1 MKQER
6 NVISVSELN
15 GYIKEYLEDNYLL
28 QNIWIRGEVSNYRPN
43 SSGHMYFTLK
53 DETSALRCIMF
64 RGYASKL
71 AFRLENGMK
80 AIVCGNISV
89 FLRDGQYQLYAT
101 DMVLDGVGELFMAF
115 EQRKQ
120 KLAAEGLFDS
130 NRKKPIPAFPRKI
143 ALITSPTG
151 AAIRDMLRI
160 LKARYPI
167 AKVLV
172 VPVKVQ
178 GAGAAE
184 EIAAGIALVNARR
197 AADLIITGRGGGSLE
212 DLWCFNEEVVARA
225 IAASHIP
232 VISAVG
238 HEPDVTIADF
248 AADLR
253 AATPSNAAELAVPDK
268 QELWM
273 RLEETKIRMT
283 RQLQKRLELSKQR
296 VSLLAGKKVL
306 TSPLQYIDE
315 KRLLLDYTARRLQTA
330 FQSKLEKGHRRFA
343 SAAAALDAMSPLKVL
358 GRGYAMAM
366 KGEGRAIRSG
376 AELTKD
382 ETIYLR
388 FAKGGAT
395 CVVMEAWE
403 GKKPW
408 KKHRPLSRQWLD

>member
-184 EIAAGIALVNARR
+184 EIAAGIALVNAKK

-395 CVVMEAWE
+395 CAVMEAWE
-403 GKKPW
+403 EKNHGKDTD
-408 KKHRPLSRQWLD
+408 L

>member
-1 MKQER
+1 VKQER

-184 EIAAGIALVNARR
+184 EIAAGIALVNAKK

-395 CVVMEAWE
+395 CAVMEAWE
-403 GKKPW
+403 EKNHGK
-408 KKHRPLSRQWLD
+408 DTDF

>member
-53 DETSALRCIMF
+53 DETSALRCVMF

-80 AIVCGNISV
+80 SIVCGNISV

-184 EIAAGIALVNARR
+184 EIAAGIALVNAKK

-395 CVVMEAWE
+395 CAVMEAWE
-403 GKKPW
+403 EKNHGKDTD
-408 KKHRPLSRQWLD
+408 L

>member
-53 DETSALRCIMF
+53 DETSALRCVMF

-80 AIVCGNISV
+80 SIVCGNISV

-184 EIAAGIALVNARR
+184 EIAAGIALVNAKK

-395 CVVMEAWE
+395 CAVMEAWE
-403 GKKPW
+403 EKNHGK
-408 KKHRPLSRQWLD
+408 DTDF

>member
-212 DLWCFNEEVVARA
+212 DLWCFNEEVVARS

-253 AATPSNAAELAVPDK
+253 AATPSNAAELAVPDR

-395 CVVMEAWE
+395 CAVMEAWE
-403 GKKPW
+403 EKNHGKDTD
-408 KKHRPLSRQWLD
+408 L

>member
-1 MKQER
+1 VKQER

-53 DETSALRCIMF
+53 DETSALRCVMF

-80 AIVCGNISV
+80 SIVCGNISV

-184 EIAAGIALVNARR
+184 EIAAGIALVNAKK

-395 CVVMEAWE
+395 CAVMEAWE
-403 GKKPW
+403 EKNHGK
-408 KKHRPLSRQWLD
+408 DTDF

>member
-1 MKQER
+1 VKQER

-53 DETSALRCIMF
+53 DETSALRCVMF

-80 AIVCGNISV
+80 SIVCGNISV

-184 EIAAGIALVNARR
+184 EIAAGIALVNAKK

-395 CVVMEAWE
+395 CAVMEAWE
-403 GKKPW
+403 EKNHGKDTD
-408 KKHRPLSRQWLD
+408 L